1 MANVR
6 KDRVGQ
12 QIHEEIAQILQGG
25 ALKDPRVG
33 YVTFTGVKVDQEI
46 RQATVFFTVIGDE
59 AAIKSSLEG
68 LNAARGFLRREL
80 GQRLQIRHTPE
91 LHFKYDPSVANGARI
106 ESLISQV
113 KAADAA
119 RAAEAPAAAPADA
132 PAPAKPDGK

>member
-1 MANVR
+1 MTNVR

-59 AAIKSSLEG
+59 AQIKQSLEG
-68 LNAARGFLRREL
+68 LNAARGFIRREL

-106 ESLISQV
+106 ESLINQV

-119 RAAEAPAAAPADA
+119 RAVDVA
-132 PAPAKPDGK
+132 PAPAAKAEPDGK